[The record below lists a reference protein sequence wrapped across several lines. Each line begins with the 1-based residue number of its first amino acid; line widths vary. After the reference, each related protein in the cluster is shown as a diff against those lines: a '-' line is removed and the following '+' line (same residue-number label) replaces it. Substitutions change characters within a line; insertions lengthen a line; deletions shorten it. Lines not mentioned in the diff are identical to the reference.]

1 MKNIN
6 SPESRF
12 ALERRTVESFEDIE
26 IQFDILKYNFA
37 ENIENISLK
46 IGISTLSNSFGETF
60 LSEEIDLDKNNVTG
74 HRGY

>member
-12 ALERRTVESFEDIE
+12 ALERRTVKSFENIE
-26 IQFDILKYNFA
+26 IQIDILKYNFA

-46 IGISTLSNSFGETF
+46 TGISTLSNSFGETF
-60 LSEEIDLDKNNVTG
+60 LSEEIDITG
-74 HRGY
+74 LLSYRFLI